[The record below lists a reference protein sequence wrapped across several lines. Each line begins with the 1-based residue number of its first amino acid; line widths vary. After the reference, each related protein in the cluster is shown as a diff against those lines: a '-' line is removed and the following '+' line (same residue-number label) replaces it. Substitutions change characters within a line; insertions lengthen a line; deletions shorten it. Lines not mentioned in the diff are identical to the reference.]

1 MTFGQKTI
9 KLDQTINCPRCQ
21 AVIALE
27 TYVQA
32 FKVCSFCDNHAL
44 LTAGKRLDLM
54 VDSETFIEHDTNLY
68 SINTLN
74 FPEYEAKLDRDTK
87 KTGRTYELLTGVGK
101 IGGHNVALSIG
112 DVGFIGGTMGAV
124 AGEKLTRTI
133 EYATKNRLPLI
144 TVAVSGGM
152 RMQEGTLALMQMEKT
167 AAACVRHSEAG
178 LFHLSVVT
186 DPTFGGTTASFAS
199 LGHVIFAEP
208 GALVGFAG
216 PRAVASIRE
225 KLPENFQRAEFLLEH
240 GMIDQI
246 VHRHDMRDLIVDLLD
261 FCSTSENINV

>member
-32 FKVCSFCDNHAL
+32 FKVCSFCDNHAI

-54 VDSETFIEHDTNLY
+54 VDSETFIEHDMNLY

-152 RMQEGTLALMQMEKT
+152 RMQEGTLALMQMQKT
-167 AAACVRHSEAG
+167 AAACMRHSEAG
-178 LFHLSVVT
+178 LFYISMAP
-186 DPTFGGTTASFAS
+186 DPTYGGATASFVS
-199 LGHVIFAEP
+199 LGHMIIAEP
-208 GALVGFAG
+208 HARIGFAG

-225 KLPENFQRAEFLLEH
+225 KLPDNFQKSEFLLEH
-240 GMIDQI
+240 GMIDHI
-246 VHRHDMRDLIVDLLD
+246 VHRHQIKSFLISLLD
-261 FCSTSENINV
+261 WIN

>member
-1 MTFGQKTI
+1 M
-9 KLDQTINCPRCQ
+9 
-21 AVIALE
+21 
-27 TYVQA
+27 
-32 FKVCSFCDNHAL
+32 
-44 LTAGKRLDLM
+44 M
-54 VDSETFIEHDTNLY
+54 
-68 SINTLN
+68 
-74 FPEYEAKLDRDTK
+74 
-87 KTGRTYELLTGVGK
+87 TGVAE
-101 IGGHNVALSIG
+101 IGCFPVAIAVG
-112 DVGFIGGTMGAV
+112 DVRFMGGSMGSV
-124 AGEKLTRTI
+124 IGEKLTRII
-133 EYATKNRLPLI
+133 ECATSRNLPLVTI
-144 TVAVSGGM
+144 SVSGGM

-208 GALVGFAG
+208 GARVGFAG
-216 PRAVASIRE
+216 PRAVAGIRE

>member
-1 MTFGQKTI
+1 MSDLTTVTCPDCSTQIPSDSYVSAKQVCTLCGYHFAIGPEERLAHLVD
-9 KLDQTINCPRCQ
+9 LD
-21 AVIALE
+21 
-27 TYVQA
+27 
-32 FKVCSFCDNHAL
+32 S
-44 LTAGKRLDLM
+44 
-54 VDSETFIEHDTNLY
+54 FIELDTGLFSENPLE
-68 SINTLN
+68 
-74 FPEYEAKLDRDTK
+74 FPDYELKLARDAK
-87 KTGRTYELLTGVGK
+87 KTGRRSEMMTGVAE
-101 IGGHNVALSIG
+101 IGCFPVAIAVG
-112 DVGFIGGTMGAV
+112 DVRFMGGSMGSV
-124 AGEKLTRTI
+124 IGEKLTRII
-133 EYATKNRLPLI
+133 ECATSRNLPLVTI
-144 TVAVSGGM
+144 SVSGGM
-152 RMQEGTLALMQMEKT
+152 RMQEGTLVLMQMEKT

-208 GALVGFAG
+208 GARVGFAG